1 MDLETGRILDR
12 FPIAPGPE
20 RLCVAWVRDGS
31 GLIVVRHHDGVD
43 NLWLQPL
50 GGGTPRQLTS
60 FRSLEIRA
68 FNILSDGKTFVFS
81 RGKDESD
88 VLMFDEVLSAD

>member
-1 MDLETGRILDR
+1 M
-12 FPIAPGPE
+12 
-20 RLCVAWVRDGS
+20 
-31 GLIVVRHHDGVD
+31 VVRHRDGVD

-68 FNILSDGKTFVFS
+68 FNILPDGKTFVFS